1 MFNLTSSFLGLT
13 LTSLMNNPCSV
24 FQMEVLNILAELW
37 QNLQKKQCLINIT
50 TNHDQYWQQAMWQK
64 KVESVAY
71 IRDGGLHP
79 QGFYLFHFHL
89 SYYNIILLLIL
100 ILITIIF
107 ITNLTF
113 LLHIWNG
120 TQSQGFSFSSHPH
133 SYILLH
139 IMIGFTIT
147 KVPHFVNV
155 IDMQFNNLLSFCEF
169 D

>member
-1 MFNLTSSFLGLT
+1 MFNLTSSFLGGT

-64 KVESVAY
+64 KVESIAY

-89 SYYNIILLLIL
+89 SYKIIILLLIL
-100 ILITIIF
+100 ILIPIIF

-113 LLHIWNG
+113 FYKSEMGHNPKDFLFLLILILIFFYTLWLV
-120 TQSQGFSFSSHPH
+120 SQLQKFLIS
-133 SYILLH
+133 
-139 IMIGFTIT
+139 
-147 KVPHFVNV
+147 
-155 IDMQFNNLLSFCEF
+155 
-169 D
+169 